1 MMPDGLGNQSQVR
14 VIAEQ
19 LFEVWKADQ
28 AREARENRK
37 WYQSN
42 FAGWVATIVLLG
54 GLVAGAVDVRGMA
67 TDARDLSARNEA
79 EIAQMKANSS
89 DRLAR
94 IETKIDLMMEE
105 RKR

>member
-1 MMPDGLGNQSQVR
+1 MTEGIGNTETVR
-14 VIAEQ
+14 IIADQ
-19 LFEVWKADQ
+19 LFDVWQERQ

-37 WYQSN
+37 WWQSN
-42 FAGWVATIVLLG
+42 LG
-54 GLVAGAVDVRGMA
+54 GWLAAGITVVGVIVAGANIHNIA
-67 TDARDLSARNEA
+67 TDANARSLNNEA
-79 EIAQMKANSS
+79 AIIELRATNG